1 MVNLLQGCHKRY
13 VITIIETDK
22 RMFEWNININGY
34 TYYIIQSHTTSVA
47 SPGSLMNI
55 YNSVV
60 GFFFR

>member
-1 MVNLLQGCHKRY
+1 
-13 VITIIETDK
+13 
-22 RMFEWNININGY
+22 MFEWNININGY

-60 GFFFR
+60 GFFFVNYSLIRK